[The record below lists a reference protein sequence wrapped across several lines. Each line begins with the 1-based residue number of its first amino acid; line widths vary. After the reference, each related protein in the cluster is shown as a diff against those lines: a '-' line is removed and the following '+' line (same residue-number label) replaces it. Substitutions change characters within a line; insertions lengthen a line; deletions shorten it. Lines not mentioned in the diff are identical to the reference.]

1 MHGPRGRDF
10 GRRSRTGNVPGT
22 ETPSKREA
30 ISSQYLTALLM
41 AAPLALG
48 DVEIEIID
56 KMISVPYVEMT
67 LKVME
72 RFGVSAEHSDSCD
85 RTLSRDGQKYKSPG
99 NANVEGEG
107 DASSANYFLA
117 GANIT
122 GETVIVEG
130 CGTASLQRDVK
141 FAEFLEKMGCKVSW
155 TENSLIDH
163 LEML

>member
-1 MHGPRGRDF
+1 MYFSG
-10 GRRSRTGNVPGT
+10 
-22 ETPSKREA
+22 EA

-85 RTLSRDGQKYKSPG
+85 RSLSRDSQKYK
-99 NANVEGEG
+99 
-107 DASSANYFLA
+107 
-117 GANIT
+117 
-122 GETVIVEG
+122 
-130 CGTASLQRDVK
+130 
-141 FAEFLEKMGCKVSW
+141 
-155 TENSLIDH
+155 
-163 LEML
+163 